1 MLTRTREIVEKRFS
15 PGITNILIKIN
26 ENLILH
32 VILNGGV
39 YGNEYFIY
47 YPFFFSEP
55 TLKIDNQVSNQKIHK
70 AWKGLS

>member
-32 VILNGGV
+32 VILNGGFTV
-39 YGNEYFIY
+39 MNILYITLS
-47 YPFFFSEP
+47 FSLNRP
-55 TLKIDNQVSNQKIHK
+55 
-70 AWKGLS
+70 